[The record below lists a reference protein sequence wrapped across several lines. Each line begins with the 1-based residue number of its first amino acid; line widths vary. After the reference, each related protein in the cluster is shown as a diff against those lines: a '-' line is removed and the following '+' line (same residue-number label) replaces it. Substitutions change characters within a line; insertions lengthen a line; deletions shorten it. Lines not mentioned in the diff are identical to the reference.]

1 MSYKLFIPGPVAV
14 SKKTLRAMAQ
24 PMIGHRSSDFVA
36 LYQSLQPDLQAL
48 FYTTDPVYLSTTSAW
63 GMMEAA
69 VRNVIQKKVLN
80 CMNGAFSDKWNDV
93 ANRCGK
99 AAGALK
105 FEWGQPVDPEAVRRE
120 LATGQYDAVT
130 VIHNETSCG
139 CMTDIAAVM
148 AVVCQFPEVISV
160 VDTVSSFSALAIKK
174 DELGIDIM
182 ITGTQKALALPPG
195 LSLCSVSK
203 RALARAATV
212 TQRGYYLDLLEFQTN
227 HEKGMTPSTPSIPH
241 IYGLKS
247 KLEDIKAEGVE
258 PRYARHARLNQ
269 TVRAW
274 AFAKG
279 FKLFPRGLRFGHA
292 QLLRQLAQSRPA
304 GPAQGAQG
312 QARLRH
318 RRRLRQAQGQDLPH
332 LQHGRRDRRDHRR
345 PAQGPRQR
353 AGGNAQAAG
362 LSRRSPPPRGG
373 TIRWPRRRGMAS
385 AAAVRGGAFCLFAGR
400 PGHQHRGHPALS

>member
-14 SKKTLRAMAQ
+14 SEKTLRAMAQ

-36 LYQSLQPDLQAL
+36 LYQSLQPGLQAL

-69 VRNVIQKKVLN
+69 VRNIVKRKVLN
-80 CMNGAFSDKWNDV
+80 CMNGAFADKWNDV

-99 AAGALK
+99 PTGALK
-105 FEWGQPVDPEAVRRE
+105 FDWGQPVDPERVRRE

-148 AVVCQFPEVISV
+148 AVVRQFPEVISV
-160 VDTVSSFSALAIKK
+160 VDTVSSFSALPIKK
-174 DELGIDIM
+174 DELGIDVM

-203 RALARAATV
+203 RALERAATV
-212 TQRGYYLDLLEFQTN
+212 AERGYYLDLLEFQAN

-241 IYGLKS
+241 IYGLRS

-258 PRYARHARLNQ
+258 QRYARHARLNQ
-269 TVRAW
+269 AVRTW
-274 AFAKG
+274 AFGKG
-279 FKLFPRGLRFGHA
+279 FKLFPKEGYGSVTLNCFVNTLSLDLPALLKVLKSKHGFVIDGGYGKLKGKTFRISNMGDETDDTIA
-292 QLLRQLAQSRPA
+292 TLLRALDSALAETPSLPA
-304 GPAQGAQG
+304 A
-312 QARLRH
+312 
-318 RRRLRQAQGQDLPH
+318 
-332 LQHGRRDRRDHRR
+332 
-345 PAQGPRQR
+345 
-353 AGGNAQAAG
+353 
-362 LSRRSPPPRGG
+362 
-373 TIRWPRRRGMAS
+373 
-385 AAAVRGGAFCLFAGR
+385 
-400 PGHQHRGHPALS
+400 